1 MPNIQANGISM
12 YYETHGNPNNPALL
26 LIQGLSMSSAAWPPE
41 MIAQWVAK
49 GFYVIS
55 FDNRDIGKSQL
66 MDQLGKPNIAW
77 QVIKLKLG
85 LRPKSGY
92 SLLDMANDAAGLL
105 DALEV
110 NQAHVVGVSMGGMIG
125 QLLSAEHPD
134 KVLSFTSIMSTSGK
148 KGLLGTRSDVAA
160 HLRTKPA
167 STELADII
175 AFQKKSAALLTTP
188 EHPLDG
194 EALDAHI
201 TRVLTHGMT
210 SSGILRQM
218 CAIVAGPARTSWLE
232 RIQAPTLVI
241 HGDVDPLVNVEGGI
255 DVAKTVPGAKL
266 EIIKNWGHDLP
277 PSMWTPLVELTSEHA
292 LSAAE

>member
-1 MPNIQANGISM
+1 MSKTQSNGVSL
-12 YYETHGNPNNPALL
+12 YYETHGNPENPALL

-41 MIAQWVAK
+41 MIAQWVEK
-49 GFYVIS
+49 GFYVIC

-66 MDQLGKPNIAW
+66 MDSLGKPNIAW
-77 QVIKLKLG
+77 QIIKLKLG
-85 LRPKSGY
+85 LRPKSPY

-105 DALEV
+105 DALKV
-110 NQAHVVGVSMGGMIG
+110 NQAHVIGVSMGGMIG
-125 QLLSAEHPD
+125 QLLCAEHPE

-148 KGLLGTRSDVAA
+148 KGLPGTRPDVAA

-167 STELADII
+167 SNELSDII

-201 TRVLTHGMT
+201 TRVLTHGM
-210 SSGILRQM
+210 SAAGILRQIS
-218 CAIVAGPARTSWLE
+218 AIVAGPARTPWLA
-232 RIQAPTLVI
+232 RIKAPTLVI

-255 DVAKTVPGAKL
+255 DVANTVPGAKI
-266 EIIKNWGHDLP
+266 EIIENWGHDLP
-277 PSMWTPLVELTSEHA
+277 PSMWTRLVELTAAHA
-292 LSAAE
+292 HNAK